1 MVSNASW
8 SPTYDLRATTDD
20 GKHSTSVSLLYRAA
34 IQQNTGED
42 WRNTSISVSTETSD
56 LDETIP
62 ALRALWISPSK
73 TTTTT
78 NESAGERPALPYS
91 QQYSQQSG
99 VNENQSAVPAASSS
113 TGVSGTPSQ
122 RAWLERQQREQQST
136 ATAPDLSN
144 SYKSTPTVAAQQQ
157 EQVQMQRPFSGFG
170 AQAITTTPSVAAKQQ
185 QQLPTPSIFGS
196 SFFGTPAIASTPTVA
211 AQQQQQVRTPS
222 FFGQSV
228 PVASTSSFANFFEVK
243 TATPPVAVQQ
253 HQASP
258 VTFKRSEDSASVNT
272 STVSPSEVH
281 LGSGAAGAAFDSHAQ
296 AKDIA
301 GKADAVDCNEGS
313 WTETRALVTES
324 AVPSVF
330 HIEGSCS
337 IPSEP
342 IPHKVVIATL
352 ELDAKMNYV
361 VVPRTAPCVY
371 LQVSI
376 G

>member
-8 SPTYDLRATTDD
+8 SPTYDLRATTED
-20 GKHSTSVSLLYRAA
+20 GNPSSSVSLHYRAA

-42 WRNTSISVSTETSD
+42 WRNTSISVSTETPG
-56 LDETIP
+56 LNETIP
-62 ALRALWISPSK
+62 ALRALWISPAK
-73 TTTTT
+73 TTTTP
-78 NESAGERPALPYS
+78 NESTGERPALPYS
-91 QQYSQQSG
+91 PQSG

-122 RAWLERQQREQQST
+122 RAWLERRQREQQST

-144 SYKSTPTVAAQQQ
+144 SYQSTRTGAAQQQ
-157 EQVQMQRPFSGFG
+157 EQVQMQGPFSGFG
-170 AQAITTTPSVAAKQQ
+170 AQAITATPSVAAKKQ
-185 QQLPTPSIFGS
+185 QQLRTPSIFGS

-228 PVASTSSFANFFEVK
+228 PVASTSSFADFFEVK

-272 STVSPSEVH
+272 STVLPSGVH
-281 LGSGAAGAAFDSHAQ
+281 LGSGAASDSHAH
-296 AKDIA
+296 AENID
-301 GKADAVDCNEGS
+301 GKADAVDDSEGS
-313 WTETRALVTES
+313 WAETRALVTES

-330 HIEGSCS
+330 HIEGHCS

-361 VVPRTAPCVY
+361 VVPRTAPSAF

-376 G
+376 V

>member
-8 SPTYDLRATTDD
+8 SPTYDLRATTED
-20 GKHSTSVSLLYRAA
+20 GNPSSSVSLHYRAA

-42 WRNTSISVSTETSD
+42 WRNTIISVSTETPG
-56 LDETIP
+56 LNETIP
-62 ALRALWISPSK
+62 ALRALWISPAK
-73 TTTTT
+73 TTTTP
-78 NESAGERPALPYS
+78 NESTGERPALP
-91 QQYSQQSG
+91 YSQQSG

-122 RAWLERQQREQQST
+122 RAWLERRQREQQST

-144 SYKSTPTVAAQQQ
+144 SYQSTRTGAAQQQ
-157 EQVQMQRPFSGFG
+157 EQVQTQGPFSGFV
-170 AQAITTTPSVAAKQQ
+170 AQAITATPSVAAKKQQ
-185 QQLPTPSIFGS
+185 PLPTPSIFGS
-196 SFFGTPAIASTPTVA
+196 SLFGTPAIASTPTVA

-228 PVASTSSFANFFEVK
+228 PVASTSSFADFFEVK

-253 HQASP
+253 HQTSP
-258 VTFKRSEDSASVNT
+258 VTIKHSEDSASVNT